1 MLIIRRFSLVVLS
14 FTIYLYNKNKSIQTI
29 ARIGGSLSCFIIIL
43 KVVEIKIA
51 MLILATITYNSKA
64 NTARVTL
71 LHLVEL

>member
-1 MLIIRRFSLVVLS
+1 MLIIRRFSLVVPS
-14 FTIYLYNKNKSIQTI
+14 FTIYLYNKNESVQTI
-29 ARIGGSLSCFIIIL
+29 ARIGGSLSCFIMIL

>member
-14 FTIYLYNKNKSIQTI
+14 FTIHLYNKNKSVQTI

-43 KVVEIKIA
+43 KVVEIKIT

>member
-14 FTIYLYNKNKSIQTI
+14 FTIYLYNKNKSVQTI

-43 KVVEIKIA
+43 KVVEIKIT
-51 MLILATITYNSKA
+51 MLILATIMYNSKA
-64 NTARVTL
+64 NIARVTL